1 MTSRSSAYS
10 NNEFDPRILS
20 LPVGHLQLTERA
32 RLAAGERET
41 IGSLIEAL
49 ESGRRKWSPVVRS
62 EISLVL
68 LQLTKAI
75 RHGTSKGWELFRM
88 RRPKAADGTAIYFT
102 SFTFDC
108 MKHTVRNLPVGTLHV
123 SARAAT
129 ALARVKI
136 TTLGD

>member
-20 LPVGHLQLTERA
+20 LPVGHLQLT
-32 RLAAGERET
+32 ERET

-102 SFTFDC
+102 SFSFDC
-108 MKHTVRNLPVGTLHV
+108 MKHTVR
-123 SARAAT
+123 
-129 ALARVKI
+129 
-136 TTLGD
+136 